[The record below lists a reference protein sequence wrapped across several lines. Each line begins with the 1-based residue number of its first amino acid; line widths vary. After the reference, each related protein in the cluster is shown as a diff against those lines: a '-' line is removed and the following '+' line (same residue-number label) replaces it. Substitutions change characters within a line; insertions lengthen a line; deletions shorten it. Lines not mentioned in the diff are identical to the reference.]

1 MRSILSRNL
10 SIVGGVVGVLLV
22 SSAIGA
28 VASSRHSDGHV
39 RIELAST
46 PAVQQ
51 NAPAPTVRSEAA
63 ENEAAE
69 NEAAENEAAE
79 NEAAEN
85 EAAENEAAENE
96 AAENEAAENEPA
108 KNEPAEKEPAENE
121 QPAPPAPPAPVGTPA
136 SSTRT
141 FSLVGGT
148 VAVACTGNVISI
160 SSVTPNA
167 GFTTESEQNDGGQAE
182 VRFRSDSH
190 ESRLE
195 VSCQNGTIVVNELRE
210 EES

>member
-1 MRSILSRNL
+1 MRRILSRKL

-28 VASSRHSDGHV
+28 VASSRHSDRHV

-46 PAVQQ
+46 PAVHQ
-51 NAPAPTVRSEAA
+51 NAPAPMVRSEAA

-85 EAAENEAAENE
+85 EAAEV
-96 AAENEAAENEPA
+96 AENEPA
-108 KNEPAEKEPAENE
+108 ENEPAENEPAENE
-121 QPAPPAPPAPVGTPA
+121 QPAPPAPPAPASPPA

-148 VAVACTGNVISI
+148 VSVTCTGNMIAINSA
-160 SSVTPNA
+160 TPNA
-167 GFTTESEQNDGGQAE
+167 GFTTEREEIQGGQAE

-210 EES
+210 EAS

>member
-1 MRSILSRNL
+1 MKNMFSRKISI
-10 SIVGGVVGVLLV
+10 IGVVVGALLI

-28 VASSRHSDGHV
+28 VASSRHGDRHL

-46 PAVQQ
+46 PAMQHSERLESPVT
-51 NAPAPTVRSEAA
+51 APTARPEAP

-69 NEAAENEAAE
+69 AAEDEP
-79 NEAAEN
+79 
-85 EAAENEAAENE
+85 
-96 AAENEAAENEPA
+96 AENEAAENEPA
-108 KNEPAEKEPAENE
+108 ENEPADKEPAENE
-121 QPAPPAPPAPVGTPA
+121 QPAPAPPAPASTPA
-136 SSTRT
+136 SSMRT

-148 VAVACTGNVISI
+148 VAVTCNGNVISI
-160 SSVTPNA
+160 TSATPNA

-195 VSCQNGTIVVNELRE
+195 VSCQNGTIVVQELRE